1 MGACISH
8 RLRHPNAYKLTE
20 KRFIPKDIET
30 KLLPPFVAPI
40 THGRVV
46 KVYDGDTI
54 TIAAY
59 LPYKESRLYKFSVR
73 INGIDCP
80 EMRSSG
86 PSEKKIAVLA
96 RDTLSRKIM
105 GEIVELVDVKTEKYG
120 RLLATVMHN
129 NESCGKMLIDLR
141 MAVPY
146 DGGTKNSPN
155 DWVEYYEDDTRRGVP
170 AVPRK
175 SATSATKQ

>member
-1 MGACISH
+1 
-8 RLRHPNAYKLTE
+8 
-20 KRFIPKDIET
+20 
-30 KLLPPFVAPI
+30 
-40 THGRVV
+40 
-46 KVYDGDTI
+46 
-54 TIAAY
+54 
-59 LPYKESRLYKFSVR
+59 
-73 INGIDCP
+73 
-80 EMRSSG
+80 MRSSG

-141 MAVPY
+141 LAVPY
-146 DGGTKNSPN
+146 DGGTKNSPD
-155 DWVEYYEDDTRRGVP
+155 DWIEYYEDDTRRGVP

-175 SATSATKQ
+175 STTSAIKQ

>member
-8 RLRHPNAYKLTE
+8 RLRHPNTYKLTE

-40 THGRVV
+40 TCGRVI

-73 INGIDCP
+73 IDGIDCP
-80 EMRSSG
+80 EMRSHNS
-86 PSEKKIAVLA
+86 SEKKIAVIA
-96 RDTLSRKIM
+96 KNTLSKKIM
-105 GEIVELVDVKTEKYG
+105 GEMVQLVDVKTEKYG
-120 RLLATVMHN
+120 RLLAKVMYN

-146 DGGTKNSPN
+146 DGGTKVSPD
-155 DWVEYYEDDTRRGVP
+155 DWVEYYEDNIRHCSP
-170 AVPRK
+170 AKLAQNNPSK
-175 SATSATKQ
+175 TKQ